1 MSEYIDIDAP
11 VDFEDTRGRRVVR
24 SVRDVFEKNNAK
36 WEPADVRKVVY
47 CKDCEFYMMSNFVDS
62 HMECVRFNHPT
73 AQDEFCSHGVK
84 VREEQSGD

>member
-11 VDFEDTRGRRVVR
+11 VDFEDTRGRHVVR

-36 WEPADVRKVVY
+36 WEPADMMEVIC
-47 CKDCEFYMMSNFVDS
+47 CKDCEFYMLSNFVDN

-73 AQDEFCSHGVK
+73 TSNDFCSHGVK
-84 VREEQSGD
+84 VRVEQSGD